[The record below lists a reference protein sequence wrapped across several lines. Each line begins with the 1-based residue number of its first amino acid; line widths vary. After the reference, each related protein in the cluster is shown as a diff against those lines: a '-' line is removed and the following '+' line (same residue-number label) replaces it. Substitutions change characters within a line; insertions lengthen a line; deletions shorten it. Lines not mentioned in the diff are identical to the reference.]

1 MTEVLDGQL
10 SVHQMSLPFGAAS
23 QVELACGGAV
33 EEPEVRSTVISLEER
48 RFMLGRERVLKRLFD
63 SGLLHLKLS

>member
-1 MTEVLDGQL
+1 
-10 SVHQMSLPFGAAS
+10 
-23 QVELACGGAV
+23 
-33 EEPEVRSTVISLEER
+33 VISLEER